1 MFGNLERGVREF
13 GFAVRFVKVQVV
25 QMSDEKNKERNMHKT
40 HAGKVAVVTG
50 AARGIGQALAQRFAE
65 RGASV
70 VGIDLLDQNDT
81 EALVSKAGGQFLSV
95 RADLTSEA
103 KVAAAAV
110 STKHRFDHVEILVNC
125 AGIFPTQSWDD
136 LDYAAWRR
144 VLSVNLDSQFLMCK
158 AFVPQMRSRNY
169 GRIINFVSGIFQ
181 MPLPRY
187 TAYRTSK
194 AACIGFTRSLAAD
207 LGEFGITVNAV
218 SPSFV
223 ITPGVVAIGNEYMM
237 EKIIAAQSIK
247 RQSTPKDIAGLVLF
261 LASDEADF
269 ITGQTM
275 HADGGLLNR

>member
-1 MFGNLERGVREF
+1 MY
-13 GFAVRFVKVQVV
+13 
-25 QMSDEKNKERNMHKT
+25 KT
-40 HAGKVAVVTG
+40 HAGKVAVITG

-65 RGASV
+65 RGATV
-70 VGIDLLDQNDT
+70 VGVDLLDQTAT
-81 EALVSKAGGQFLSV
+81 EALVTKAEGRYLPI

-103 KVAAAAV
+103 EVAAAAV
-110 STKHRFDHVEILVNC
+110 SANDRFGPVHILVNC
-125 AGIFPTQSWDD
+125 AGVFPTSSWDD
-136 LDYAAWRR
+136 LDYAAWKR

-158 AFVPQMRSRNY
+158 AFVPQMRARNC

-181 MPLPRY
+181 MPMPGY

-194 AACIGFTRSLAAD
+194 AACIGLTRSLAAD

-223 ITPGVVAIGNEYMM
+223 ITPGVVEIGNAYIM

-247 RQSTPKDIAGLVLF
+247 RQSTSHDIAGLVLF
-261 LASDEADF
+261 LASDDADF